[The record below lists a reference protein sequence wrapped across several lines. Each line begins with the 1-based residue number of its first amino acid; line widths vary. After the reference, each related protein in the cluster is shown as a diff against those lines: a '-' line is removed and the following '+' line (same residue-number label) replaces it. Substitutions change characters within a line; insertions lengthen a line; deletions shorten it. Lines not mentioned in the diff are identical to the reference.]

1 MKHLWTPW
9 RMPWIRSDKRALERE
24 RGCVFCRLATSE
36 DDLVVARSSH
46 VYVMLNANPYN
57 LAHLMVIPCAH
68 GPDMEALP
76 DAALLDLMQTCKR
89 AMACLRRLYQP
100 AAFNLGANIGAEAGA
115 SIPGHFHLHVVPR
128 WPGETG
134 FITTICDT
142 RVIPDTLENTGRELR
157 EIWHEQ

>member
-24 RGCVFCRLATSE
+24 TRCVFCRLAASE
-36 DDLVVARSSH
+36 DELIVARSSH

-57 LAHLMVIPCAH
+57 FAHLMVIPLAH

-76 DAALLDLMQTCKR
+76 DAALLDLMQTCNR

-100 AAFNLGANIGAEAGA
+100 AAFNMGANIGRRGRRQHPLPLSHARRAA
-115 SIPGHFHLHVVPR
+115 LARRNRLHHHHRRHARHPGHAGEHRPR
-128 WPGETG
+128 TQG
-134 FITTICDT
+134 D
-142 RVIPDTLENTGRELR
+142 LA
-157 EIWHEQ
+157 